1 MHRWDTAV
9 GIPDKKTGIPDMT
22 FRYAENCFVYDPH
35 QWINQGCVATDLKLE
50 GRSLGVPL
58 NKNGG
63 GGQCVFIILF
73 IRIIHHNADSY
84 LFAHCVLLI
93 ASSQSMLW
101 SGIQPTHIYGL
112 GFLHLMGES
121 RGI

>member
-1 MHRWDTAV
+1 MNSYLILFEYYLCKHDLKVNICKSSFLAHRWDTAV

-35 QWINQGCVATDLKLE
+35 QWINQGCVAADLKLE

-63 GGQCVFIILF
+63 GGQ
-73 IRIIHHNADSY
+73 
-84 LFAHCVLLI
+84 
-93 ASSQSMLW
+93 
-101 SGIQPTHIYGL
+101 
-112 GFLHLMGES
+112 
-121 RGI
+121 